1 MVARLVQD
9 RALLEEKR
17 SQQAARSHRHL
28 PNNKNRHIAVY
39 SHIPHPGRRDHRSR
53 VSTGQ
58 LHLIPAGEPWGWV
71 LREAH
76 PTPLGGSAEHKMGLQ
91 PAVAHAASGI
101 SRAIAGRWCHR
112 HAQHGGEASAHWE
125 G

>member
-28 PNNKNRHIAVY
+28 PHNKNRSYMAMFFYVL
-39 SHIPHPGRRDHRSR
+39 HPGRRDHRSR

-76 PTPLGGSAEHKMGLQ
+76 PTPLGGE
-91 PAVAHAASGI
+91 
-101 SRAIAGRWCHR
+101 C
-112 HAQHGGEASAHWE
+112 
-125 G
+125 